1 MNQKGLNNFIS
12 MLRKQKMTDLEK
24 NEVFNRITTDIE
36 MGKSSI
42 LEHSEKSVESPFSI
56 KNHLNRSWSSY
67 VLSRRFVPSFVI
79 VAVLFISGGLLVK
92 AETALPGD
100 ALYSLKLN
108 VNEEVR
114 DIAALTPEAKA
125 RLAIDVTERRLQEAT
140 ALSAQGRFDQT
151 SQTLIKNELAKN
163 VTQFKNRV
171 ASLVS
176 HNDLGAAQQLA
187 VDFESSLKAHELIL
201 EKVSSDNG
209 SSTDSAR
216 ISSLISDIRGQ
227 IATSTAS
234 RIDIDSKELL
244 ADSNNLVK
252 AQQKFTD
259 LGSLFNQISLIAS
272 STSLSTDTASTVKA
286 LLIDTKLLLTQC
298 SDLLKNASTTSDA
311 YGVLQTISQKIYQAG
326 NLIMIERN
334 ADVQL
339 KALLDRFG
347 ISTTT
352 IATSTESIATSTA
365 TTTGSVLGTSTSATS
380 TTTTQ

>member
-1 MNQKGLNNFIS
+1 
-12 MLRKQKMTDLEK
+12 MTDLEK
-24 NEVFNRITTDIE
+24 NEVFNRITIDIE

-42 LEHSEKSVESPFSI
+42 LEHSDKSVESPFSI
-56 KNHLNRSWSSY
+56 KNHLSRSWSSY

-79 VAVLFISGGLLVK
+79 VAVLFISGGLLAK

-108 VNEEVR
+108 INEEVR

-125 RLAIDVTERRLQEAT
+125 RLAIDVTERRLQEA
-140 ALSAQGRFDQT
+140 ASLSAQGRFDQT
-151 SQTLIKNELAKN
+151 SQTLIKKELAKN

-176 HNDLGAAQQLA
+176 RNDLASAQQLA

-201 EKVSSDNG
+201 EKISSDNG
-209 SSTDSAR
+209 STTDSAR

-234 RIDIDSKELL
+234 RIDIDSKEML

-252 AQQKFTD
+252 AKIKFAD
-259 LGSLFNQISLIAS
+259 FKIKFDQISLIAS
-272 STSLSTDTASTVKA
+272 STILSNDTASTVKA
-286 LLIDTKLLLTQC
+286 LLFDTNIYLAQCTELL
-298 SDLLKNASTTSDA
+298 NSTTTTSEA
-311 YGVLQTISQKIYQAG
+311 FGILQTISQKIYQAED
-326 NLIMIERN
+326 LIMIERD
-334 ADVQL
+334 ADPQL

-347 ISTTT
+347 VGTSTT
-352 IATSTESIATSTA
+352 ATSTDSTA
-365 TTTGSVLGTSTSATS
+365 SSTASSTISVTASSTATS
-380 TTTTQ
+380 TTQ